1 MKTIILK
8 SEDTLD
14 LRLILDLVKRLGIE
28 YIETEQELDLE
39 DLTTSE
45 TDASLYENE
54 ESEEDSPFTYG
65 ENGIQDTSILYEGL
79 GLKEGIGIVKYEDLN
94 EKPNLTSLDDYSSKG
109 LFDVLEE
116 LGGVWED
123 DENETLEDLLNML
136 TP

>member
-65 ENGIQDTSILYEGL
+65 ENGIQDTSILYESL